1 LSRKTLFFLLLVV
14 GIVLAPYTF
23 LPAVLESVV
32 ARTVQDRVGLAR
44 PPEVQ
49 LGSSPP
55 PMMYAGSFS
64 DARISV
70 KGHELGGVPT
80 KPVALEL
87 DPFDLN
93 LLESVMSRT
102 VSTAQPLSG
111 RLHVKL
117 SKATSLRLSQ
127 TGFAA
132 PPQSVELTHDQV
144 LLILSGQLAMGV
156 PIGY

>member
-1 LSRKTLFFLLLVV
+1 VSRKALF
-14 GIVLAPYTF
+14 ARPHTF

-32 ARTVQDRVGLAR
+32 ARTVQHQVGLVR
-44 PPEVQ
+44 PPEGE

-64 DARISV
+64 EARISV
-70 KGHELGGVPT
+70 KGYEVGGVPT
-80 KPVALEL
+80 KSVALEL

-93 LLESVMSRT
+93 LLEGVMSRT

-111 RLHVKL
+111 RLQVKL

-127 TGFAA
+127 AGFAA
-132 PPQSVELTHDQV
+132 PPQSVELTHDQI
-144 LLILSGQLAMGV
+144 LPILSGQLPMGV
-156 PIGY
+156 AIGY